1 MPPQPD
7 TRTRPAANAPT
18 RAQPLSIITVA
29 AIAFGLAAV
38 WVFPLFTGALAL
50 IFAVISVVRR
60 HRLADKALIVAIV
73 GPVVGFLL
81 HLLPESFLQ

>member
-1 MPPQPD
+1 M
-7 TRTRPAANAPT
+7 APS
-18 RAQPLSIITVA
+18 QPLSIFTVA

-50 IFAVISVVRR
+50 LLAAVALARRDRLAKKALIFAV
-60 HRLADKALIVAIV
+60 V
-73 GPVVGFLL
+73 GPVAGFLL